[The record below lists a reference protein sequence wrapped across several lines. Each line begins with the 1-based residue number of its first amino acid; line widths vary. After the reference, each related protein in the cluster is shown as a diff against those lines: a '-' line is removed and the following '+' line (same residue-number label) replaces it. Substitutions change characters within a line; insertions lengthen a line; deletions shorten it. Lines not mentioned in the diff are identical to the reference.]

1 MVAEESTGIAQA
13 LRVFACR
20 RVQQNSRGLERLGAQ
35 DDGPSTNLFGLLS
48 GSINERNTGRF
59 IGVRFHIDMADDRVG
74 NKRAVSGL

>member
-1 MVAEESTGIAQA
+1 
-13 LRVFACR
+13 
-20 RVQQNSRGLERLGAQ
+20 
-35 DDGPSTNLFGLLS
+35 LFGLLS